1 MPQNTLEPKNG
12 DFVRYIQDLET
23 MSAASLKG
31 LQIDASESDT
41 GMIKVNAGLE
51 KTARREADQQ
61 KREALTATRLKTRAQ
76 LMKSFGSLL
85 SFAGV
90 FVVFLAIAEEID
102 EVAPLGMMLIF
113 AGIVCAAQGAKSLKR
128 LSNNRS

>member
-51 KTARREADQQ
+51 KTA
-61 KREALTATRLKTRAQ
+61 
-76 LMKSFGSLL
+76 
-85 SFAGV
+85 
-90 FVVFLAIAEEID
+90 
-102 EVAPLGMMLIF
+102 
-113 AGIVCAAQGAKSLKR
+113 
-128 LSNNRS
+128 